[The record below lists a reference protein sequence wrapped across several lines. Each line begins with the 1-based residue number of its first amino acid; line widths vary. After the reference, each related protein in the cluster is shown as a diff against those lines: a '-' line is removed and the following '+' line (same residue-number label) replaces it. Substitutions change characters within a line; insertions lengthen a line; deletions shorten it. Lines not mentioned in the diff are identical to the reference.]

1 VSPAL
6 AGLLA
11 ALSAATFV
19 VGYRMARADGT
30 SGLAVEDLVLLRE
43 EQRRQARGLGPLEAI
58 AARLVPGVRALLG
71 PRRLAGL
78 QHRIDEAGRPEG
90 MTVDS
95 FLRRAVWWAVLVSP
109 LALVFLLDGNLLML
123 AIALVIPFLLP
134 MSRLSAEKRKR
145 QERIDR
151 DLPDLLD
158 VLAVTVTAGV
168 AFRPALTRVSER
180 FGGALADEMRLTL
193 SQMANGA
200 SVRQA
205 FEDLRARNSSEAL
218 SQFVTAFLQS
228 EELGA
233 PLTDALNQIALD
245 MRRESAQR
253 LRRKAART
261 APRVTLV
268 TSLVLV
274 PGALVLVIAGLIVG
288 SDVDFGVLVGD

>member
-11 ALSAATFV
+11 ALSAVTFV

-43 EQRRQARGLGPLEAI
+43 EQRRQARGFGPLEAI

-71 PRRLAGL
+71 PRRLASL

-95 FLRRAVWWAVLVSP
+95 FPRRAVWWAVLVSP

>member
-123 AIALVIPFLLP
+123 AIALIIPFLLP

-180 FGGALADEMRLTL
+180 FGGALADEMGLTL